1 MNLPLRD
8 ITESGHLSRGKVWPL
23 TGGVHPEE
31 NKHQSNRTPIRPTP
45 MPEKLIL
52 PLSQHA
58 GSPAQPIVSVGDTV
72 LKGQMIAKATGF
84 VSVPVH
90 APTSGTVTAISSQ
103 AIPHPSGMHDEC
115 ITLVPDGKD
124 QWCELKP
131 VNDYTTVEPATLV
144 ELIRQSGIAGMGG
157 AGFPTAVKLSPRSPV
172 HTLILNGSECEPY
185 ITADDMLM
193 RERADSI
200 IAGAEILQHLLN
212 AECCLIGIEDNKP
225 EAIEAVKKAVAL
237 CDNGHRMKVVVFPTK
252 YPSGGEKQLIQILTG
267 LEIPSGKLP
276 SDLGIAVQNIG
287 TAVAVYE
294 AVQYGKPLISR
305 ITTMTGKA
313 LSSPG
318 NLEVLLGTPARH
330 LLSCAGIND
339 QELETLIMGGPMMG
353 FTLNEQDVPVTK
365 TSNCLIA
372 GTREEFP
379 PAMPAQACIRCGMCA
394 EACPSSLLP
403 QQLYWHAKSENHEQ
417 LKHHNL
423 FDCIECGACSYVCPS
438 SIPLVQYYR
447 ASKGEIRAQ
456 EARHAKAERSKVRYE
471 NRQARLEKEQAEK
484 EARRKANAE
493 RAARLK
499 AEKAA
504 SGNKVSSAAPDP
516 VQAAIERA
524 KAKKAAT
531 GTATSKSAKATLSGD
546 QKELR
551 IQLSLANA
559 QLKKTRRALIQAQEK
574 AEGDVDKLSADV
586 SMLENQ
592 VAKLQKDFDAAAVS
606 EPSAI
611 KQPSA
616 IRQSSAIKQ
625 PPKTEKALDEE
636 AAKKLKIESAM
647 AKAALK
653 KAERALATALEEG
666 SSETEALE
674 DTVEECRQKAERLAK
689 ECVNADLEK
698 PAKPAAD
705 DKKLKVERAMAKAA
719 LKKAER
725 EMAKARESGSIDT
738 VPLQEKIDECR
749 QKLEQLESGKASVAD
764 SEPETTRPSS
774 PAKVEASD
782 DLKKLKI
789 ENAMARAALKKA
801 QRALDNA
808 EGDTHALEAALME
821 AQAKAA
827 EAENALTAAG

>member
-8 ITESGHLSRGKVWPL
+8 ITESRHMPEVKVRVWPL
-23 TGGVHPEE
+23 TGGIHPEE
-31 NKHQSNRTPIRPTP
+31 NKRQSTSVPIKSVP
-45 MPEKLIL
+45 MPDKLIL

-58 GSPAQPIVSVGDTV
+58 GSPAEPIVAVGDRV
-72 LKGQMIAKATGF
+72 LKGQMIARATGF

-90 APTSGTVTAISSQ
+90 APTSGTVSAISSE

-115 ITLVPDGKD
+115 ITLIPDGKD
-124 QWCELKP
+124 QWCQLQP
-131 VNDYTTVEPATLV
+131 IDDYKSVEPSTLV

-157 AGFPTAVKLSPRSPV
+157 AGFPAAVKLSPRSPI
-172 HTLILNGSECEPY
+172 HTLILNGTECEPY

-200 IAGAEILQHLLN
+200 VTGAEILQHLLTS
-212 AECCLIGIEDNKP
+212 ERCLIGIEDNKP
-225 EAIEAVKKAVAL
+225 EAIEALKKAVAQSS
-237 CDNGHRMKVVVFPTK
+237 NGHQIKVVVFPTK

-267 LEIPSGKLP
+267 LEVPSGKLP
-276 SDLGIAVQNIG
+276 SDLGIAVQNVG
-287 TAVAVYE
+287 TAVAVCD
-294 AVQYGKPLISR
+294 AVQHGKPLISR
-305 ITTMTGKA
+305 ITTMTGEA
-313 LSSPG
+313 LSKPG

-330 LLSCAGIND
+330 LLSAAGVND
-339 QELETLIMGGPMMG
+339 RQLDALIMGGPMMG
-353 FTLNEQDVPVTK
+353 FTLNGKDVPVIK

-456 EARHAKAERSKVRYE
+456 EARHAKAERSRVRYE
-471 NRQARLEKEQAEK
+471 NRQTRLEREQAEK
-484 EARRKANAE
+484 EAKRKANAE

-504 SGNKVSSAAPDP
+504 SSNKESSAVPDP

-524 KAKKAAT
+524 KAKKVAAST
-531 GTATSKSAKATLSGD
+531 TTNKPAKTTLSAD

-551 IQLSLANA
+551 IQLSLASA
-559 QLKKTRRALIQAQEK
+559 QLKKTRRALTQAQEK
-574 AEGDVDKLSADV
+574 GEGDIDKLSADV
-586 SMLENQ
+586 SMLEAQ
-592 VAKLQKDFDAAAVS
+592 VAKLQKEFETAAVS

-611 KQPSA
+611 EQPSA
-616 IRQSSAIKQ
+616 IRQ
-625 PPKTEKALDEE
+625 PPRAEKNLDNE

-666 SSETEALE
+666 SSETEALR
-674 DTVEECRQKAERLAK
+674 DAVEEYRQKADSLTKELADA
-689 ECVNADLEK
+689 NTGK
-698 PAKPAAD
+698 PAKSSAD
-705 DKKLKVERAMAKAA
+705 DKKLKVEQAMAKAA

-725 EMAKARESGSIDT
+725 EMTKAQELGSDDT
-738 VPLQEKIDECR
+738 LSLQDKIDECR
-749 QKLEQLESGKASVAD
+749 KKLEQLESGKPSVAD
-764 SEPETTRPSS
+764 NATGATSSSYPVKTET
-774 PAKVEASD
+774 SD

-808 EGDTHALEAALME
+808 EGDTQALEAALTK
-821 AQAKAA
+821 AQTKAA
-827 EAENALTAAG
+827 EAENALAAAS